1 MTNVKN
7 TLFIFSDEHTRDITG
22 CYGDPLVK
30 TPNLDRLAARGVRF
44 DNAYT
49 NCPICVP
56 ARASLATGR
65 YVHDNK
71 SWDNAHPY
79 TGMPEA
85 WGHVLKRAG
94 HEVVATGKL
103 HMRDSETDNG
113 HSLEI
118 ETLHV
123 VDGIGDIAGCNR
135 DELVERGSAKTMARD
150 AGAGNSTYSAYDAR
164 TTDNAIAWLRENG
177 TETGGKPWV
186 LYAGLTLPHFPL
198 ICPQEFYDLYDGVD
212 LPAPRFNA
220 EDAQPNHP
228 YLRKLRETIA
238 YDKYFDEER
247 RRVAIQAY
255 YGMVSYLD
263 HQIGRMLSTLEELGQ
278 LENTLI
284 LYSSDHGEMLGN
296 RGYWGKS
303 VFFEESA
310 AIPMILAGPGVP
322 EGAVVK
328 TPVSLVDVHP
338 TMLEACG
345 MPPEAGLPGRSLFGF
360 IAKEDPDRAVFGEY
374 HAIGACTGAFMLRW
388 RNWKYTYY
396 VGFAPQLFDL
406 DTDPDEL
413 IDLAPDAAHAPT
425 LEACEARLRQIVDP
439 EAVSA
444 EAFES
449 QRAKIADFGGM
460 EAVLARGDFPHTPAP
475 GEKAEFT
482 PR

>member
-1 MTNVKN
+1 MIEPKN

-22 CYGDPLVK
+22 CYGDERVK

-79 TGMPEA
+79 TGKPEG
-85 WGHVLKRAG
+85 WGHILKRAG
-94 HEVVATGKL
+94 HTVVATGKL
-103 HMRDSETDNG
+103 HMRDAETDNG

-135 DELVERGSAKTMARD
+135 DELVERASTKTMARD
-150 AGAGNSTYSAYDAR
+150 AGCGNSTYSAYDAR
-164 TTDNAIAWLRENG
+164 TTDNAIAWLRENAASAG
-177 TETGGKPWV
+177 PKPWV

-198 ICPQEFYDLYDGVD
+198 ICPKEFFDLYEGVD
-212 LPAPRFNA
+212 LPMPRFTTSA
-220 EDAQPNHP
+220 ELPTHP
-228 YLRKLRETIA
+228 YLRKMREIMA
-238 YDKYFDEER
+238 YDKYFDEDR

-263 HQIGRMLSTLEELGQ
+263 HQIGRLLTALEELD
-278 LENTLI
+278 LLDSTRI

-310 AIPMILAGPGVP
+310 AIPMILAGPGIP
-322 EGAVVK
+322 EGRVVK

-338 TMLEACG
+338 TLLEACG
-345 MPPEAGLPGRSLFGF
+345 LPAETDLPGQSLFSF
-360 IAKEDPDRAVFGEY
+360 IEHEDLDRAVFGEY
-374 HAIGACTGAFMLRW
+374 HAIGASTGGFMLRW

-396 VGFAPQLFDL
+396 VGFPPQLFDL
-406 DTDPDEL
+406 DADPDEL
-413 IDLAPDAAHAPT
+413 RDLAPDPDYAET
-425 LEACEARLRQIVDP
+425 LALCEQRLRRIVDP
-439 EAVSA
+439 EAASA
-444 EAFES
+444 EAFAS
-449 QRAKIADFGGM
+449 QRDKIAAFGGM
-460 EAVLARGDFPHTPAP
+460 DAVRARGDFPHTPAP

-482 PR
+482 PK